1 MCCCSVNANHYVFS
15 CYFVGVDVNVQLT
28 AFTCRNSVKRKIW
41 TKSFSF
47 MNSNIISVDIDCFDD
62 FQKFPDLKF
71 KYVEEESPEEFF
83 IPYVW
88 SLVYHASNMYF
99 NASRILLFS
108 LSASWGRPGWGMIW
122 THLNLNTLSEHGR
135 CSWYEHVLVLKM
147 VMNLSELNDFCTC
160 ITIMYMFLLMNW
172 TDLQY
177 MYMYTCINIHF
188 NDLNWTS
195 A

>member
-1 MCCCSVNANHYVFS
+1 MRTFKCITVLLFNQCKPLCFIMLLRRI
-15 CYFVGVDVNVQLT
+15 VGVHINVQLT
-28 AFTCRNSVKRKIW
+28 AFTCRNSVIRKIC
-41 TKSFSF
+41 TNHSVL
-47 MNSNIISVDIDCFDD
+47 SVDNIKLTCFDD

-108 LSASWGRPGWGMIW
+108 LSASWGRPGRGVIW

-135 CSWYEHVLVLKM
+135 CSCCEHVLVMKM
-147 VMNLSELNDFCTC
+147 VMNLSELNDLSTSIITC
-160 ITIMYMFLLMNW
+160 ICF
-172 TDLQY
+172 
-177 MYMYTCINIHF
+177 F
-188 NDLNWTS
+188 
-195 A
+195 

>member
-1 MCCCSVNANHYVFS
+1 MRTFKCITVLLFNQCKPLCFIMLLWRI
-15 CYFVGVDVNVQLT
+15 VGVHINVQLT
-28 AFTCRNSVKRKIW
+28 AFTCRNSVIRKIC
-41 TKSFSF
+41 TNHSVL
-47 MNSNIISVDIDCFDD
+47 SVDNIKLTCFDD

-108 LSASWGRPGWGMIW
+108 LSASWGRPGARCVLNSSEPEHSVW
-122 THLNLNTLSEHGR
+122 TWKVFMLWTCACNENGHELEWTK
-135 CSWYEHVLVLKM
+135 WLKYM
-147 VMNLSELNDFCTC
+147 FYY
-160 ITIMYMFLLMNW
+160 MYMFLLMNG

-177 MYMYTCINIHF
+177 M
-188 NDLNWTS
+188 
-195 A
+195 

>member
-1 MCCCSVNANHYVFS
+1 MLLI
-15 CYFVGVDVNVQLT
+15 NVQLT
-28 AFTCRNSVKRKIW
+28 AFTCRTQSKEKYVVTTKLLSFINSY
-41 TKSFSF
+41 T
-47 MNSNIISVDIDCFDD
+47 ISVDNIKLTCFDD

-108 LSASWGRPGWGMIW
+108 LTASWERAGQGVIW

-135 CSWYEHVLVLKM
+135 CSCCAHVLVLKM
-147 VMNLSELNDFCTC
+147 VMNLSQVNDFCTC
-160 ITIMYMFLLMNW
+160 IT
-172 TDLQY
+172 
-177 MYMYTCINIHF
+177 CICF
-188 NDLNWTS
+188 F
-195 A
+195 